1 MGLYALLCLT
11 GGGILVFY
19 PEHEG
24 LQGALLRVDILLFA
38 FWLAMPTSDRPAAWK
53 AISSNWVLVGGVI
66 VAAAIPR
73 LRAMFPVLAA
83 FAAIAWFARPR
94 R

>member
-24 LQGALLRVDILLFA
+24 LQGALLRVGILLFA
-38 FWLAMPTSDRPAAWK
+38 FWLAMPTSDRPADIQSKNFQTLLLTVPA
-53 AISSNWVLVGGVI
+53 VC
-66 VAAAIPR
+66 
-73 LRAMFPVLAA
+73 
-83 FAAIAWFARPR
+83 
-94 R
+94 